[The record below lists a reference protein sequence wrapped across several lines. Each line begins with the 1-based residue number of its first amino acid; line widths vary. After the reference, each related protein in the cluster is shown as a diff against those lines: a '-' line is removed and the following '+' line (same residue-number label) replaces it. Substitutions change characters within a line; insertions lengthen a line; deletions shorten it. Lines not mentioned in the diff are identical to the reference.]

1 MLESIFRQKKGAQPT
16 INEIKD
22 LARELGLKQ
31 IQVYKWFYDNRRKV
45 IEQSDFR
52 LRGFSGNGQELT
64 NFQIVSAIR
73 VFRDSRDDDI
83 SELALDIEL
92 NVEESA
98 QRVIDIPSPTG
109 TRQIVLGQVV
119 SSSSHRNL
127 S

>member
-98 QRVIDIPSPTG
+98 QRFIDIPSPTG